1 MTAVFARGFAESLA
15 DGETLGLFNNSIAY
29 ETNKIV
35 KTHVLSMVVAM
46 FVGAA
51 NGFMGA
57 IFTRI
62 NLKWRAPSHDRS
74 PLRPPNSRPTP
85 PLL

>member
-51 NGFMGA
+51 NGFMCA

-62 NLKWRAPSHDRS
+62 NLKWCASAF
-74 PLRPPNSRPTP
+74 RP
-85 PLL
+85 